1 MHNYGKGN
9 ECLSTVLWLS
19 KTELLLPETLRT
31 ISQNNPTRLMDQVDQ
46 VWRFLF
52 LYQYSNSAKSYKHQT
67 QINPLNKGRFK
78 VSFSYRT
85 SSERCSNGSF
95 LISKYPAVNLTV

>member
-31 ISQNNPTRLMDQVDQ
+31 ISQNNPTPLMDQVDQ
-46 VWRFLF
+46 VW
-52 LYQYSNSAKSYKHQT
+52 KV
-67 QINPLNKGRFK
+67 PLSIQVFK
-78 VSFSYRT
+78 L
-85 SSERCSNGSF
+85 GKI
-95 LISKYPAVNLTV
+95 L